1 MTTPKRNPSALDGEA
16 SMTMIFPVT
25 KAEDQRITNR
35 IGRRFF
41 GGVKIVLD
49 KQRPTSCYDLLVM
62 VRRRTTKRNKAPH
75 DSPNDTIVASFGL
88 IHGANQY

>member
-35 IGRRFF
+35 IGRRFL
-41 GGVKIVLD
+41 GGKKIVLD
-49 KQRPTSCYDLLVM
+49 KQRPTSYYDLLVM
-62 VRRRTTKRNKAPH
+62 VKRRTTKRQGAAH
-75 DSPNDTIVASFGL
+75 DSTNKIIAKP
-88 IHGANQY
+88 